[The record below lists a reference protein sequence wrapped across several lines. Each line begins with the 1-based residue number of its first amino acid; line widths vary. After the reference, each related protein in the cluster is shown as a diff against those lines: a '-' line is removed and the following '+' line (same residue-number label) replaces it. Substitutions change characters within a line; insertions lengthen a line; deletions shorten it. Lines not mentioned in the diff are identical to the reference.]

1 MAGSNGTPKKGVA
14 IYRATDAVD
23 LQKTDFMATPTMT
36 DEVRE
41 QLTGAI
47 TAGSGVGAEVTVLV
61 RQSDEEGGFSLVHCW
76 FKADYPLPR
85 HSHDA
90 DCMYYVISGEAHLG
104 NQVLKAGDS
113 FYIPA
118 DAPYV
123 YNAGPDGVEVL
134 EIRHNT
140 ASFDMKI
147 LEQPAARWQALV
159 DTTNAN
165 RDRWTAEQTSPT
177 IAANQ
182 A

>member
-1 MAGSNGTPKKGVA
+1 VSGATAPKKGIT
-14 IYRATDAVD
+14 IYRAADAVD
-23 LQKTDFMATPTMT
+23 LQKTDFMAPPTMS

-41 QLTGAI
+41 QLAGGI
-47 TAGSGVGAEVTVLV
+47 TAGAGTGAQVTVLV
-61 RQSDEEGGFSLVHCW
+61 RQSEEEGGFSLVHCW

-90 DCMYYVISGEAHLG
+90 DCLYYVISGEAHLG

-123 YNAGPDGVEVL
+123 YSAGPDGVEVL
-134 EIRHNT
+134 EIRHDT

-159 DTTNAN
+159 DVTNAN
-165 RDRWTAEQTSPT
+165 RTRWSDERTSPT

>member
-1 MAGSNGTPKKGVA
+1 MAETNATPKRGVT
-14 IYRATDAVD
+14 IYRAADAVD
-23 LQKTDFMATPTMT
+23 LQETDFMASPTMT

-41 QLTGAI
+41 QLAGVVSAGAGI
-47 TAGSGVGAEVTVLV
+47 GAKVTVLA
-61 RQSDEEGGFSLVHCW
+61 RQSEEEGGFSLVHCW

-104 NQVLKAGDS
+104 NQVLKPGDS

-134 EIRHNT
+134 EIRHDT